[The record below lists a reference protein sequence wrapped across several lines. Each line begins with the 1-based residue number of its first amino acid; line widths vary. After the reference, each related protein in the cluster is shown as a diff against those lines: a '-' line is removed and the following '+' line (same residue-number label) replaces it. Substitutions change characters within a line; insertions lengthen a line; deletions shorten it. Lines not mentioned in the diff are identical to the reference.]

1 MSRAVLIYAHPY
13 PDRSRAN
20 RALYDAVRTLPGLD
34 PRPIYDLY
42 PGFAIDIE
50 AEQAAL
56 TAADFVIWQHPI
68 YWYTVPALLKL
79 WWEKVLAHGWAY
91 GHGGDALV
99 GKRCLWV
106 ATTGGDP
113 DAYSEPGMHAHPF
126 STYEPVVRQTARFC
140 GMVWETPL
148 VLHGAHRVSEPELFA
163 FAGTY
168 RQTVIDL
175 CKCEPLPTEGL
186 AQAIPEPR
194 PAAPTTTP
202 PTPSR

>member
-20 RALYDAVRTLPGLD
+20 RVLFDAVRTLPGVD
-34 PRPIYDLY
+34 ARPIYDLY
-42 PGFAIDIE
+42 PDFAIDVE

-56 TAADFVIWQHPI
+56 ARADLVIWQHPI
-68 YWYTVPALLKL
+68 YWYTVPALLKH

-99 GKRCLWV
+99 AKRCLWV
-106 ATTGGDP
+106 ATTGGDL
-113 DAYSEPGMHAHPF
+113 DAYSETGMHAHPLA
-126 STYEPVVRQTARFC
+126 SYEPVVRQTARFC
-140 GMVWETPL
+140 GMAWQTPL
-148 VLHGAHRVSEPELFA
+148 VLHGAHRVTETALYA
-163 FAGTY
+163 FAGSY

-175 CKCEPLPTEGL
+175 CGCEPVATEGL

-194 PAAPTTTP
+194 PSALTP
-202 PTPSR
+202 DRVR